1 MRCVHRS
8 LVAAAIC
15 LGLVAPVRA
24 GLYCSEETIADLP
37 SQWRGFLLDQRALR
51 MLAIKPMGTTP
62 ASPLRARYEKAVE
75 KLTKR
80 SAERPLT
87 ADEAADLGALYV
99 RLGDVGKAIDV
110 LRPAQRANQSHFRLA
125 ANLGTA
131 WQLSGDLDQAA
142 TALQQAVRL
151 APGKLQRAEELH
163 LRLVRQRKNEPRGT
177 IALDDLFDV
186 RFVGPSDK
194 YEAGKLGEEQ
204 RKKLPSDAVASLQL
218 LALWLPMDSRL
229 LWQVGEMAGAHGDV
243 ATAAAILDGCVID
256 FNLRAPELLDH
267 RRLCRSAADELA
279 RTAPD
284 KAMHQQ
290 GHAVVF
296 KPRSSRPLVHD
307 DLASLPPIDPK
318 GVNAL
323 PWAVMASTSLD
334 RQARPTFP
342 TYLKELDGQTVEV
355 TGYMQP
361 LGSDL
366 ECAAFMLVENP
377 IGCWWCEMP
386 TSIGIMLVEL
396 PEGKTTPYSRNALR
410 ITGKL
415 ALNATDPERF
425 LFVIGNAQVKEME

>member
-1 MRCVHRS
+1 MRYIHRS
-8 LVAAAIC
+8 LAALVL
-15 LGLVAPVRA
+15 LGLSAPVRA
-24 GLYCSEETIADLP
+24 GLYCSEEAFADLP

-51 MLAIKPMGTTP
+51 LLAVKPMGTTP
-62 ASPLRARYEKAVE
+62 ASPLRTRYEKAVE

-87 ADEAADLGALYV
+87 ADEAADLGALHV
-99 RLGDVGKAIDV
+99 RLGDIGRALDV
-110 LRPAQRANQSHFRLA
+110 LRPAQRANPSHFRLA

-131 WQLSGDLDQAA
+131 WQLSGDLEQAA
-142 TALQQAVRL
+142 TTLQQAVRL
-151 APGKLQRAEELH
+151 APGKLLRAEELH
-163 LRLVRQRKNEPRGT
+163 LHLVRLRKNEPRGT
-177 IALDDLFDV
+177 VGLDDLFDI
-186 RFVGPSDK
+186 RFVGPSGK
-194 YEAGKLGEEQ
+194 YEAGKLAEEQ
-204 RKKLPSDAVASLQL
+204 RKKLPSDAAASLQQ
-218 LALWLPMDSRL
+218 LALWLPMDARL

-243 ATAAAILDGCVID
+243 GTAAATLDGCVID

-267 RRLCRSAADELA
+267 RRLCRAAADELA

-284 KAMHQQ
+284 NAMHQQ
-290 GHAVVF
+290 GHTLAF

-318 GVNAL
+318 GVNVL
-323 PWAVMASTSLD
+323 PWAVMGLTALD

-342 TYLKELDGQTVEV
+342 PYLKELDGRTVEV
-355 TGYMQP
+355 TGFMQP
-361 LGSDL
+361 LGSEL
-366 ECAAFMLVENP
+366 ECGAFMLVENP

-386 TSIGIMLVEL
+386 TVIGILLVEL

-425 LFVIGNAQVKEME
+425 LFVIGNAKVKEME